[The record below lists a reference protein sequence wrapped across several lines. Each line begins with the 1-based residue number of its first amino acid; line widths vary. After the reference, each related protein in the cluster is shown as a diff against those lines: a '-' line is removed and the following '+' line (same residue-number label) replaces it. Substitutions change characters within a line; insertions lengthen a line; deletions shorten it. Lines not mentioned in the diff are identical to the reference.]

1 MATNSLPDAKA
12 TLFMSQYAIE
22 REPFPEPT
30 QKGFRYGAN
39 FEIKFGGAAYTTVI
53 LRVLWNQK
61 KTLIPGTNRTETKII
76 GVGLSLTKSGAGWSV
91 VADIP
96 GEEAWVEAQNT
107 VIRFKK
113 SFTLEV
119 PIAPAVAKIPVIG
132 EMVKDLGAT
141 KTSRVDAE
149 GTLDVI
155 SYQGGLETR
164 VS

>member
-1 MATNSLPDAKA
+1 MATNTLANAKT
-12 TLFMSQYAIE
+12 TLFMSQYTIE
-22 REPFPEPT
+22 RESFPEPT
-30 QKGFRYGAN
+30 SKGFRYGAN

-53 LRVLWNQK
+53 LRVLWNAE

-76 GVGLSLTKSGAGWSV
+76 SAGLSMTKSGAGWAV

-96 GEEAWVEAQNT
+96 GEEAWVDVKNT
-107 VIRFKK
+107 IIRFKK

-119 PIAPAVAKIPVIG
+119 PIAPALSKIPVIG
-132 EMVKDLGAT
+132 EMAKDLGAT

-149 GTLDVI
+149 GHLDVL
-155 SYQGGLETR
+155 SFMGALETK

>member
-1 MATNSLPDAKA
+1 MKLVRFVARAYSRLPQWGELSEGIVYATGGVGSKRSGPNWRLPSVE
-12 TLFMSQYAIE
+12 LLV
-22 REPFPEPT
+22 PVVP
-30 QKGFRYGAN
+30 
-39 FEIKFGGAAYTTVI
+39 
-53 LRVLWNQK
+53 
-61 KTLIPGTNRTETKII
+61 TKII